1 MFAIRAFAHYM
12 SREAALSTII
22 PRLTRQSESHS
33 CVLSSQDSR
42 GHNKDHLAP
51 QTTTWS
57 QQTVATPNLRSPQ
70 GNQLTAMAPPPN
82 TTNPADTK
90 TPANPTNS
98 ASRQQGHSNRTEIYD
113 ASDKDSIQVETK
125 QYSALDRIKMERED
139 EKAHP
144 KEPLYPAKG
153 IWKSRLCAIPA
164 LLLFGCGGG

>member
-1 MFAIRAFAHYM
+1 MTYCEKLPYPQFYLDLFPKAKAIAVSCQIKYP
-12 SREAALSTII
+12 EITTKII
-22 PRLTRQSESHS
+22 LRYIPLPDHS
-33 CVLSSQDSR
+33 KQLP
-42 GHNKDHLAP
+42 H
-51 QTTTWS
+51 
-57 QQTVATPNLRSPQ
+57 PNLRSPQ
-70 GNQLTAMAPPPN
+70 GNQLTTMAPPPN
-82 TTNPADTK
+82 TTTPTDTK

-98 ASRQQGHSNRTEIYD
+98 VSRQQEHSTRTEIHD
-113 ASDKDSIQVETK
+113 ASDQDSIQVEIK